1 MEANIIKG
9 IRDLFLY
16 EVRKLK
22 IFTRRNVSSK
32 KSFGL
37 KNDNHIIYEG
47 KNLELCIIIWKR
59 LARN

>member
-32 KSFGL
+32 KKFWS
-37 KNDNHIIYEG
+37 E
-47 KNLELCIIIWKR
+47 E
-59 LARN
+59 